1 MHRHRVVDVD
11 EHGRLE
17 EAAAAVAP
25 VAAGE
30 NARAR
35 VARLVDVAGDDV
47 ELRGER
53 DGADVDAAEPL
64 DAPWRSSATLRVSCA
79 TKSS

>member
-1 MHRHRVVDVD
+1 MIAIEWSTSTSTVGSKKRP
-11 EHGRLE
+11 G
-17 EAAAAVAP
+17 VAP

-35 VARLVDVAGDDV
+35 VARLVDVPGDDV

-53 DGADVDAAEPL
+53 DGADVGAAGPL
-64 DAPWRSSATLRVSCA
+64 DAPWRRSATFS
-79 TKSS
+79 